1 MANTKTRKP
10 MSSKS
15 KGLIGL
21 ILLLALTVFV
31 SCLAVGGMKLDQDG
45 VRVLLPW
52 VPVSTENWP
61 ASLPRSR
68 ALGGGSYLEYT
79 VEGDDADKAVE
90 VFKARLNER
99 GITDAAVTLTDN
111 VIRVELPEL
120 DEDSLAFVRSLLAT
134 NGKFEFRTEDGNVFM
149 TGDDIKQTAVGYAD
163 ASYTT
168 LYLSLATTEEGK
180 QKLADATTEHADGTI
195 GIYQDGNELITAG
208 VGGEPFTT
216 GQISVPLGTDL
227 LAVQNVGIQMK
238 CGSFEAKL
246 NLSDAGLL
254 NENGAGNGAR
264 VWLIIAAVVLALAL
278 VVLIAKGKLS
288 GVAAFW
294 AVWCAVLLTMFLF
307 ATVIRSSLT
316 VGCFIAVLA
325 GIVLAAY
332 VGYLRVVAIAK
343 AARESG
349 SAKQAVKLGF
359 RTSMKKVWTAL
370 GAVLV
375 LSIILMV
382 IPAAKIVGYTLA
394 AGVFSAAVALP
405 LMHLFLYCFTA
416 ITGKTSLY
424 GAAK

>member
-15 KGLIGL
+15 KGFIGL

-79 VEGDDADKAVE
+79 VEGDDAEKAVS
-90 VFKARLNER
+90 VFKARLDAR
-99 GITDAAVTLTDN
+99 GVTDASVTLKDN
-111 VIRVELPEL
+111 VIRVELPEM
-120 DEDSLAFVRSLLAT
+120 DEDSLSFVRSLLAA

-168 LYLSLATTEEGK
+168 LYLSLATTDEGK

-195 GIYQDGNELITAG
+195 GIYQDGNELITAN
-208 VGGEPFTT
+208 VGGVPFTT
-216 GQISVPLGTDL
+216 GQISVPMGTDL

-238 CGSFEAKL
+238 SGSFEAKL
-246 NLSDAGLL
+246 TQSGEGLL
-254 NENGAGNGAR
+254 NESGNGAR
-264 VWLIIAAVVLALAL
+264 IWLIIAAAVLALAL
-278 VVLIAKGKLS
+278 IVLIAKGKLS
-288 GVAAFW
+288 GFAAIW
-294 AVWCAVLLTMFLF
+294 AVWCAVLLILFLF
-307 ATVIRSSLT
+307 ATIIRSSLT
-316 VGCFIAVLA
+316 VGCFIAILA

-332 VGYLRVVAIAK
+332 VGYVRVVAIAK
-343 AARESG
+343 AAKESG
-349 SAKQAVKLGF
+349 SVKQAVKLGF
-359 RTSMKKVWTAL
+359 RTSMKKVWSAL

-375 LSIILMV
+375 LSIILMI
-382 IPAAKIVGYTLA
+382 IPATKIVGYTLA
-394 AGVFSAAVALP
+394 AGVFSAAVAMP